1 MPSETVLL
9 NNSIIFTLIKNATNM
24 RTLNYC
30 MSAVCS
36 MLILSAS
43 SSFAQQGIKMPA
55 PSPGQT
61 IKQDFALSSVEVNYS
76 RPAKKGRN
84 IMGDL
89 VPFNNKVWRTGA
101 NGATT
106 ITFGEDVNFG
116 GKSVKAG
123 KYGLLTIPGQ
133 QEWTVILSKSL
144 DVTSPAA
151 YKPENDV
158 VRVTVNPQDMP
169 IEVESFMINFDH
181 VMPSSMTMML
191 LWDKTLVPIEITA
204 NVDGKIMADID
215 AAMKS
220 DKKPYFQ
227 AASYYFESGKDLKKA
242 LGWVNEA
249 VKEQPKAFYMYHLKA
264 KIQAKAGDKAGAK
277 ATALKSIELAKEA
290 KNDDYVALN
299 NKLIASL

>member
-1 MPSETVLL
+1 MKPL
-9 NNSIIFTLIKNATNM
+9 
-24 RTLNYC
+24 RYC
-30 MSAVCS
+30 MPAMCS
-36 MLILSAS
+36 LLMLTAS
-43 SSFAQQGIKMPA
+43 SSFAQGIKMPA
-55 PSPGQT
+55 PSPAQT
-61 IKQDFALSSVEVNYS
+61 IKQDFALSAVEVSYS
-76 RPAKKGRN
+76 RPAMKGRT

-106 ITFGEDVNFG
+106 ITFGEDINFG
-116 GKSVKAG
+116 GKPVKAG
-123 KYGLLTIPGQ
+123 KYGLLTIPGRS
-133 QEWTVILSKSL
+133 EWTVILTKSL

-158 VRVTVNPQDMP
+158 VRVSVNSVDMP
-169 IEVESFMINFDH
+169 IEVESFMINFDK

-191 LWDKTLVPIEITA
+191 LWDKTMVPVEITA
-204 NVDGKIMADID
+204 NIDGKITADID

-227 AASYYFESGKDLKKA
+227 AAAYYFETGKDLKKA
-242 LGWVNEA
+242 LGWVDAA
-249 VKEQPKAFYMYHLKA
+249 VKENPKAFYMYHLKA

-290 KNDDYVALN
+290 QNDDYVALN
-299 NKLIASL
+299 NKLLATL